1 MPNSVPTDILEQQ
14 ESEWQVANMPEMQ
27 RPLDI
32 VLKCEE
38 DILDRD
44 LEVIQRDY
52 PDGRGKLEVLHN
64 SQLKKSLMSGSF
76 EHQVSTGGTTT
87 YAGTFAEPEDDLL
100 DGNDG
105 TEQKKTECYGQGVR
119 VMPDGST
126 YSGQWN
132 NGLPEGRGEWRA
144 PEPSCESYVGEWRIK
159 DPKGHKISYKHGF
172 GMQKFANG
180 DIYEGDYKDGKF
192 HDRGKYTYA
201 NGDYFMG
208 IYNQGVKVNGSFY
221 FKSGEVSIR
230 KYENGKLVSC
240 QDFDS
245 NRKIYKPT
253 ISHSQVHAPE
263 RNAYGAKVNIGMVTP
278 RGVQI
283 T

>member
-1 MPNSVPTDILEQQ
+1 MTDIVLQQ
-14 ESEWQVANMPEMQ
+14 DSELPPANMPEMQ

-44 LEVIQRDY
+44 LEVIQRDF
-52 PDGRGKLEVLHN
+52 PDGKGKLEVLHN

-76 EHQVSTGGTTT
+76 EHHVSTGGTTR
-87 YAGTFAEPEDDLL
+87 YAGTFADPDEVGL
-100 DGNDG
+100 DGSD
-105 TEQKKTECYGQGVR
+105 TQKKTEAYGQGVR

-132 NGLPEGRGEWRA
+132 NGLPDGRGEWRA
-144 PEPSCESYVGEWRIK
+144 PEPSCESYIGEWKVK
-159 DPKGHKISYKHGF
+159 DPKGHKIAYKHGF
-172 GMQKFANG
+172 GIQKFANG
-180 DIYEGDYKDGKF
+180 DTYEGDYKDGKF

-201 NGDYFMG
+201 NGDVFMG
-208 IYNQGVKVNGSFY
+208 IYDSGIKVNGSFY
-221 FKSGEVSIR
+221 FTNGEVSIR

-240 QDFDS
+240 QDFDA
-245 NRKIYKPT
+245 NKKVYRPT

-263 RNAYGAKVNIGMVTP
+263 RNAYGSKAGIGMISP
-278 RGVQI
+278 RGVRVE
-283 T
+283 